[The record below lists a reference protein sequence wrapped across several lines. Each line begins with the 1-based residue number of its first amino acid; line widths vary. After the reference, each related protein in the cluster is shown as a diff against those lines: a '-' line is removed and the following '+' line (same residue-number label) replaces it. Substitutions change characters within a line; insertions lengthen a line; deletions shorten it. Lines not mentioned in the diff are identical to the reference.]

1 MFKSQEF
8 EILNPDPSTATDNFN
23 LLTQSFIHSA
33 SLPCVSAL
41 CQICRAQRME
51 MKETGA
57 LPSSS
62 LHSSVGDKPVNQ
74 TQYSTADA
82 NEGACGAWETGEGFP
97 EETLLELGL

>member
-1 MFKSQEF
+1 
-8 EILNPDPSTATDNFN
+8 
-23 LLTQSFIHSA
+23 
-33 SLPCVSAL
+33 
-41 CQICRAQRME
+41 

-97 EETLLELGL
+97 EETLLEPGSRPVLTFRFFSFLNLEIFI

>member
-1 MFKSQEF
+1 
-8 EILNPDPSTATDNFN
+8 
-23 LLTQSFIHSA
+23 
-33 SLPCVSAL
+33 
-41 CQICRAQRME
+41 